1 MEAIESIVMQ
11 LFLLEV
17 RKRCFA
23 PSIIWLHDGFWID
36 KQVDNE
42 VLFAAEKHVKTLLFP
57 TYDVHSPLFHVT
69 DLTEVRNQALA
80 SCLPL
85 PCVPL
90 ISCPNDIAIAELGTQ
105 KYTREFPVAKFFH
118 KRGYKRRMSGYFVRI
133 GKRARH
139 SWLR

>member
-80 SCLPL
+80 SCPPL
-85 PCVPL
+85 PCVPF
-90 ISCPNDIAIAELGTQ
+90 ISCPDDIAIAELGTK

-118 KRGYKRRMSGYFVRI
+118 KRGYKRRMSGYFARI
-133 GKRARH
+133 EKRARH

>member
-69 DLTEVRNQALA
+69 DLAEARNQALA
-80 SCLPL
+80 CCLPL

-90 ISCPNDIAIAELGTQ
+90 ISCPSDIAIAELGTQ
-105 KYTREFPVAKFFH
+105 KYTREFPVAKFLH
-118 KRGYKRRMSGYFVRI
+118 KQGYKRRMSGYFVRI

>member
-36 KQVDNE
+36 KHVDNE

-80 SCLPL
+80 SCPPL
-85 PCVPL
+85 PCLPF
-90 ISCPNDIAIAELGTQ
+90 ISCPDDIAIAELGTKTNGGINGECQ
-105 KYTREFPVAKFFH
+105 DTLPALKSALDIL
-118 KRGYKRRMSGYFVRI
+118 GSD
-133 GKRARH
+133 
-139 SWLR
+139 S